1 MNWDDL
7 RIILAVQDSGT
18 FAGAAARL
26 RINETTVARRLARL
40 QKSLG
45 VTLFDAADGVR
56 KPTGQCEAI
65 LARAR
70 AIERQI
76 AEVATAA
83 STPPGVS
90 GRFRI
95 ASTNSITEEILA
107 PRAADFLMR
116 NPGITL
122 HFMTSNENVN
132 LSRWQADFAIRL
144 RKPEKGEFTIT
155 KLADVR
161 LYLFQPVNTH
171 DEDVRNL
178 VCAYPSDLD
187 LTPESRELVARGLQ
201 SRARCVTG
209 NIRAV
214 RALVQSQ
221 ACTGILPEYLCRDLL
236 NEPRLTA
243 TLLNE
248 HREAWFLIQ
257 QHLKRN
263 PAARLVMDWVRDCF
277 GTVSEDAG
285 AGREV

>member
-45 VTLFDAADGVR
+45 VILFDAIDGVR
-56 KPTGQCEAI
+56 KPTAQCEAI
-65 LARAR
+65 LVRAR
-70 AIERQI
+70 GIERQI
-76 AEVATAA
+76 AGIA
-83 STPPGVS
+83 SVGCTQPGVT

-95 ASTNSITEEILA
+95 ASTNSIAEEILA
-107 PRAADFLMR
+107 PRAADFLTR

-144 RKPEKGEFTIT
+144 RKPERGEFTIT

-171 DEDVRNL
+171 DEDARNL
-178 VCAYPSDLD
+178 VCAYPPDLD
-187 LTPESRELVARGLQ
+187 LTPESRELAARGLQ

-214 RALVQSQ
+214 RALVQSH
-221 ACTGILPEYLCRDLL
+221 ACAGILPEYLCCDLL
-236 NEPRLTA
+236 NEPRLTT

-248 HREAWFLIQ
+248 HREAWLLIQ

-263 PAARLVMDWVRDCF
+263 PAARLVTDWVRDCF
-277 GTVSEDAG
+277 EAIY
-285 AGREV
+285 R